1 MKLRSW
7 VRLFAK
13 ITLTLTFV
21 VIIAGSIVRM
31 TGSGMG
37 CPDWPKCFGHLIPPT
52 DAEELSYSPGKS
64 FSEGQMIIMNDT
76 LWVAERDITSSVQFE
91 RSEWHKYPK
100 HDYAVFN
107 VLHTWVEYI
116 NRLATV
122 VYGIPVFILSLLCLI
137 LLIREKDWRIFLLA
151 FLTDI
156 MVGYEVW
163 LGKLVVDGN
172 LKENSITYH
181 MFGSVAIVAL
191 LLVMVYRLREKRE
204 APQVEGNFRLLL
216 FAMMAMAF
224 FQVML
229 GTQVREEVDAVA
241 RLNADRSLWIEQ
253 LPAVFKIH
261 RSFSIL
267 VSLVAL
273 AIAWYHSK
281 MTARIAQVNLML
293 ALVFLEIL
301 VGVVLSY
308 FSMPA
313 AMQPTHL
320 LLGVMLFAASFY
332 SVLMTL
338 GSGSHAQS

>member
-21 VIIAGSIVRM
+21 VIIAGSVVRM

-76 LWVAERDITSSVQFE
+76 LWVADRDITSSIRFE
-91 RSEWHKYPK
+91 RNEWHKYPK
-100 HDYAVFN
+100 HDYAIFN

-156 MVGYEVW
+156 MVGYEIW

-181 MFGSVAIVAL
+181 MFGSVAIVSL
-191 LLVMVYRLREKRE
+191 LLVMVYRLRERRE
-204 APQVEGNFRLLL
+204 APQVERNFRLLL

-253 LPAVFKIH
+253 LSSMFYIH

-267 VSLVAL
+267 VTLVAVSIWWL
-273 AIAWYHSK
+273 HRK
-281 MTARIAQVNLML
+281 MSDSIVQINLML
-293 ALVFLEIL
+293 ALVVLEIL
-301 VGVVLSY
+301 AGVVLSY
-308 FSMPA
+308 LSMPA
-313 AMQPTHL
+313 FMQPLHL
-320 LLGVMLFAASFY
+320 LFGVLLFASSFY
-332 SVLMTL
+332 GVLIL
-338 GSGSHAQS
+338 VKARKSAQR